1 MKGKYVNPPPHIM
14 NGMTFQD
21 VCCVFEVMTKMT
33 IVYIETCS
41 TSNIYFSKD
50 YLYYYGGNNIV
61 NSASTE
67 TDFVNY
73 YIF

>member
-21 VCCVFEVMTKMT
+21 ACCVFAVMTKMT
-33 IVYIETCS
+33 SVYACS
-41 TSNIYFSKD
+41 TSNIFFSKENVA
-50 YLYYYGGNNIV
+50 GNIV

-67 TDFVNY
+67 TDF
-73 YIF
+73 F